1 LLVLLQNVLSSL
13 SLTLKASSLP
23 RHGRYTTDQVRLV
36 LMRFENRVFRGAII
50 DISIRKLFEA
60 VPVLL
65 DWSLIHFVLINT
77 VAFWSLGMSDFII
90 IYSIQGHHSSLVVL
104 LRAVLKD
111 LRICRLRWF
120 LIRVLV

>member
-1 LLVLLQNVLSSL
+1 MLILLQNVLSGL

-23 RHGRYTTDQVRLV
+23 RHGRHTTDQVRLV
-36 LMRFENRVFRGAII
+36 PMRFENRVFRGAII
-50 DISIRKLFEA
+50 DISICKLFEA

-65 DWSLIHFVLINT
+65 DRSIVHFMLINT
-77 VAFWSLGMSDFII
+77 VAFWSLRMSDFII

-104 LRAVLKD
+104 LGTVLKN

-120 LIRVLV
+120 LIGVLV

>member
-1 LLVLLQNVLSSL
+1 M
-13 SLTLKASSLP
+13 
-23 RHGRYTTDQVRLV
+23 G
-36 LMRFENRVFRGAII
+36 FENRVFRGAII